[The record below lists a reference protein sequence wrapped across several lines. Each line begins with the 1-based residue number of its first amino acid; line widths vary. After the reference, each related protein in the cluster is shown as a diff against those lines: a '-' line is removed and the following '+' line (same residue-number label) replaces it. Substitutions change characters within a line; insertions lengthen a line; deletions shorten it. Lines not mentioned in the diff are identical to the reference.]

1 MFEPLEK
8 TPRSLSAGTG
18 KAFLSS
24 DYDSRRYLDTACVVR
39 SSEWWVSP
47 WSVNEL
53 PSRYETAVVEWSNGE
68 MMVDIEGVI
77 YPTLA
82 RASDM
87 RGKRS
92 HDAPEVYGTICVH
105 GCR

>member
-1 MFEPLEK
+1 MKFGWGGTFLAGGGVFEPLEK

-47 WSVNEL
+47 MVCERATKQIRDGS
-53 PSRYETAVVEWSNGE
+53 SGVEQWRNDG
-68 MMVDIEGVI
+68 
-77 YPTLA
+77 
-82 RASDM
+82 R
-87 RGKRS
+87 
-92 HDAPEVYGTICVH
+92 H
-105 GCR
+105 